1 MTYRQLQR
9 LVTGILRDNLVPS
22 PETDALFLLQFVSG
36 TDLTHFLLIADDE
49 VPEEIRQR
57 VMELANRR
65 AQRIPLQHLTGTA
78 PFMGRDFK
86 VSPDVLIPRPDTE
99 VLADEAVRILKKESP
114 RGRVL
119 DLCTGSGILAVTL
132 ALEMPEAEVWASDL
146 SKEALKIA
154 GENAR
159 AFGADVHF
167 TQGDLFTPLSGRF
180 DMIVTNPPYIATDEI
195 ALLEEEVKDHDPF
208 MALDGGPDG
217 FLLIDRIIEEAPR
230 YLKENGCLLMEIGSG
245 QGEGTLRR
253 LDGHGFRKTRII
265 KDLAG
270 LDRVAA
276 AVRPLADT
284 E

>member
-9 LVTGILRDNLVPS
+9 LITGILQDNLVPS

-36 TDLTHFLLIADDE
+36 TDLTHFLLIADSE
-49 VPEEIRQR
+49 VPEEERER
-57 VMELANRR
+57 VMELALRR

-78 PFMGRDFK
+78 PFMGRDFR

-99 VLADEAVRILKKESP
+99 VLADEAVRILKKEAP

-132 ALEMPEAEVWASDL
+132 SLELPDLEVWASDL

-154 GENAR
+154 GENA
-159 AFGADVHF
+159 AALGADVHF
-167 TQGDLFTPLSGRF
+167 TQGDLFAPLTGTF
-180 DMIVTNPPYIATDEI
+180 DMIVTNPPYIETDEI
-195 ALLEEEVKDHDPF
+195 ADLEAEVKDHDPF

-217 FLLIDRIIEEAPR
+217 FLLIDRIIEEAPAF
-230 YLKENGCLLMEIGSG
+230 LKENGCLLMEIGCG
-245 QGEGTLRR
+245 QGEGTLSR
-253 LDGHGFRKTRII
+253 LREHGYREARII
-265 KDLAG
+265 RDLAG

-276 AVRPLADT
+276 AVRPPL
-284 E
+284 